1 MTSPQSPRSGVTPD
15 DGPTASE
22 APLPR
27 HVAIIMDGNN
37 RWARARGMSGVRG
50 HHAGVEAVRAVIRRA
65 AERGIETLTL
75 FAFSSEN
82 WKRPASEVNALMEL
96 FLMAL
101 KREVKKLHRHGI
113 RLSVIGDRSGFSASI
128 QKHIAGAEALT
139 RDNTGL
145 HLVIAANYGGRWDIA
160 GAARRLAERV
170 AAGELE
176 PEAIDE
182 QALDEEVSLSGD
194 APVDLCIRTS
204 GEQRISNFLLWQMA
218 YAELHFTPV
227 LWPDFDGAAFD
238 RALADFQ
245 GRQRRFGM
253 TDEQVEA
260 QGA

>member
-1 MTSPQSPRSGVTPD
+1 MTSPQSPRSGATPD
-15 DGPTASE
+15 DGPASGE

-37 RWARARGMSGVRG
+37 RWARARGLSGVRG

-128 QKHIAGAEALT
+128 QKHIASAEALT

-170 AAGELE
+170 AAGELD

-182 QALDEEVSLSGD
+182 RALDEEVSLSGD

-253 TDEQVEA
+253 TDEQIEA